1 MARSS
6 LRFTACQRIVRP
18 FGSRKSQRKLGPRWC
33 APASTAVLK
42 RPSSSLSCKGSS
54 AAQAAMYLV
63 RPLKALRASS
73 AALSCWSS
81 GISTPRSARGL
92 CGATPSKSAG
102 EDPRGS
108 SLASS
113 WPPPGRSARTSARG
127 GRPGRRVDDSQAPAK
142 SASSSSSSRAQ
153 KPTPRS
159 KGRLGAPASSGLWKP
174 QNPKF
179 SMSTKVDG
187 FSSSGLASPVSSFN
201 ES

>member
-54 AAQAAMYLV
+54 AAHAAMYLF

-92 CGATPSKSAG
+92 CGATPSKSG
-102 EDPRGS
+102 GSPRGS

-142 SASSSSSSRAQ
+142 SASSSSSRAQ

-174 QNPKF
+174 QNPKL